1 MSSDRDD
8 LRRVPLRDVLPP
20 RRGVCYCTIVDR
32 TLRESHFRGER
43 SSQRELP
50 TEMVPR

>member
-1 MSSDRDD
+1 
-8 LRRVPLRDVLPP
+8 VPLPLPRHGAGKP
-20 RRGVCYCTIVDR
+20 VHLLGVQAVDR